1 MELIDKINAIIGRLE
16 QLKNQS
22 NPDLNSLGELIDTIE
37 NEELLKL
44 DDEFDEWRNSIYD
57 EGEPDEKAEQL
68 MDQIGDLFIQADE
81 LINSIREQFGIEDV
95 YAEENFDDEEDD
107 ELSRSLWD
115 DEEDYSD
122 EEDDDEYEIVLNEVS
137 KSALKTIGVEN
148 IDKQSINL
156 MGTILIGISS
166 EESDDAIAGRAFA
179 QLVVSGY
186 MLPMDDIKEMCKDT
200 REKCKKQLFGLQIAY
215 SNLREYQCSAED
227 ALSQIQ
233 LFL

>member
-1 MELIDKINAIIGRLE
+1 MSLTVDVGENANYLF
-16 QLKNQS
+16 LKMAN
-22 NPDLNSLGELIDTIE
+22 
-37 NEELLKL
+37 ELLCNAFGK
-44 DDEFDEWRNSIYD
+44 DNTESIINKID
-57 EGEPDEKAEQL
+57 AVKPAPAPKMKPIVKEDIEPDEKAEQL

-115 DEEDYSD
+115 DEEDYRD
-122 EEDDDEYEIVLNEVS
+122 EEDGDEYEIVLNEVS

-186 MLPMDDIKEMCKDT
+186 MLSMDDMKEMCKDT

-215 SNLREYQCSAED
+215 GNLREYQCSAED
-227 ALSQIQ
+227 ALSLIQ

>member
-16 QLKNQS
+16 ELKNQS

-115 DEEDYSD
+115 DEEDYRD
-122 EEDDDEYEIVLNEVS
+122 EEDGDEYEIVLNEVS
-137 KSALKTIGVEN
+137 KSALKTIGVETLIN
-148 IDKQSINL
+148 KASI
-156 MGTILIGISS
+156 
-166 EESDDAIAGRAFA
+166 
-179 QLVVSGY
+179 
-186 MLPMDDIKEMCKDT
+186 
-200 REKCKKQLFGLQIAY
+200 
-215 SNLREYQCSAED
+215 
-227 ALSQIQ
+227 
-233 LFL
+233 